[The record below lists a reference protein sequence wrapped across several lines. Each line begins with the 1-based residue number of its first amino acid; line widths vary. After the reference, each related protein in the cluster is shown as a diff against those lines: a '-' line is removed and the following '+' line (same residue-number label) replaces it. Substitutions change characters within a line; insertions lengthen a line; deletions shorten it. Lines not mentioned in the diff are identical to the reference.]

1 MNALLR
7 SLPISVTL
15 STLVLSVG
23 LAQATGVT
31 DGTRLRGGTLVCG
44 GNHFSRLSGS
54 EQHRTSYVFRNF
66 GASSAIVIDRVQLF
80 DANGISL
87 FDFPDVDTAL
97 PTSVK
102 TELGPH
108 ETTQLNS
115 SDILYADLG
124 PVQRP
129 IQTVVEWSYGS
140 GQKGPALT
148 GSAVRTIR
156 ADTGQERSRASS
168 ECKLIH
174 YRR

>member
-1 MNALLR
+1 MNSLLR

-15 STLVLSVG
+15 LALILSGG
-23 LAQATGVT
+23 LAQAMSVT
-31 DGTRLRGGTLVCG
+31 DGARLRGGTLVCG

-54 EQHRTSYVFRNF
+54 EQHRTSYIFRNF
-66 GASSAIVIDRVQLF
+66 GTSASIVIERVQLF

-87 FDFPDVDTAL
+87 FDFPDVDAAL
-97 PTSVK
+97 PAIVK
-102 TELGPH
+102 TQLGPH

-124 PVQRP
+124 PAQRP
-129 IQTVVEWSYGS
+129 IQAVVEWSYGP